1 MDKKKKL
8 LSQLKNE
15 KKNLGQRIMVLS
27 NTLYFDDQAP
37 AKDLIRQQLEAM
49 DDQFEAIEARIAD
62 LEYDLALG
70 DALDD
75 EARKA
80 FDEAEKKACEK
91 KTETPRNFIDDMC
104 DDLNECLD
112 DLMAIIHGNCDK
124 PATTSLDDLDGKQ
137 IINTN
142 PPHCHECC
150 NDGTGCVKVIL
161 PGTNNHICVK

>member
-1 MDKKKKL
+1 MDKRKL
-8 LSQLKNE
+8 MDQLNKE
-15 KKNLGQRIMVLS
+15 KKNLGQLIMVLS

-70 DALDD
+70 EALDD

>member
-1 MDKKKKL
+1 MDKRKL
-8 LSQLKNE
+8 MDQLNKE

-70 DALDD
+70 EALDD

-91 KTETPRNFIDDMC
+91 KTETPRNFIDGMC

>member
-70 DALDD
+70 EALDD

-112 DLMAIIHGNCDK
+112 DLMAIIHGNRG
-124 PATTSLDDLDGKQ
+124 S
-137 IINTN
+137 
-142 PPHCHECC
+142 
-150 NDGTGCVKVIL
+150 NDGDGRHNSK
-161 PGTNNHICVK
+161 PDSPAREREA